1 MKRARDSE
9 DQNPRTGPVVVDVG
23 GVLHKTT
30 RSTLSG
36 GSAYFEARLKF
47 DGEEDADSLFVD
59 RDGDLFH
66 HVLSH
71 LRGGLQR
78 VVADGLSREERVR
91 LVKEAEY
98 YIVPSL
104 IEQLVVPP
112 VGAAVR
118 YYSTRR
124 NPRHRPF
131 AVAHL
136 GTVVAYDHPS
146 RTWTLRLTASKDVGI
161 VYSNEDIDDDIDWD
175 RLTLD
180 DFKVSE
186 EVKVQWIGDD
196 EVMFADSLLMPR
208 EPARSMPDWSYQLSD
223 GTWVGR
229 KPLESTAER
238 MASALERL
246 SHQIVEG
253 YVSIAKA

>member
-78 VVADGLSREERVR
+78 VVAEGLSREALVR

-98 YIVPSL
+98 YVVPSL
-104 IEQLVVPP
+104 IEKLVVPP

-124 NPRHRPF
+124 SQGKQV

-146 RTWTLRLTASKDVGI
+146 RTWTLRLTASKDVGS
-161 VYSNEDIDDDIDWD
+161 VAYIDWKEAWDEGDWNHLSSD
-175 RLTLD
+175 R
-180 DFKVSE
+180 FKVSE

-208 EPARSMPDWSYQLSD
+208 APVRSMPDWAYQLSD
-223 GTWVGR
+223 GTWVHR
-229 KPLESTAER
+229 KPLVSTAER
-238 MASALERL
+238 MTSALERL
-246 SHQIVEG
+246 SHQICEYG
-253 YVSIAKA
+253 IT

>member
-9 DQNPRTGPVVVDVG
+9 DQKPRTGPVVVDVG

-36 GSAYFEARLKF
+36 GSAYFEARLNF

-78 VVADGLSREERVR
+78 VVADELGREARVR

-98 YIVPSL
+98 YAIPSL
-104 IEQLVVPP
+104 IERLVVPP

-118 YYSTRR
+118 YYSTRHCPLR
-124 NPRHRPF
+124 DRF
-131 AVAHL
+131 DAFAHL

-146 RTWTLRLTASKDVGI
+146 RTWTLNLTTTYDMHNANDRVDWSYI
-161 VYSNEDIDDDIDWD
+161 VTDEDYK
-175 RLTLD
+175 T
-180 DFKVSE
+180 SE

-196 EVMFADSLLMPR
+196 EAMFADSLLMPR
-208 EPARSMPDWSYQLSD
+208 EPEETDVPDWSYQLSK

-229 KPLESTAER
+229 KAHEAD
-238 MASALERL
+238 
-246 SHQIVEG
+246 Q
-253 YVSIAKA
+253 

>member
-9 DQNPRTGPVVVDVG
+9 DQKPRTGPVVVDVG

-36 GSAYFEARLKF
+36 GSAYFEARLNF

-78 VVADGLSREERVR
+78 VVADELGREARVR

-98 YIVPSL
+98 YAIPSL
-104 IEQLVVPP
+104 IERLVVPP

-118 YYSTRR
+118 YYSTRYY
-124 NPRHRPF
+124 PDCDEYVAF
-131 AVAHL
+131 AHL
-136 GTVVAYDHPS
+136 GTVFAYDHPS
-146 RTWTLRLTASKDVGI
+146 RTWTLILTATYDMSSPNQRFNKW
-161 VYSNEDIDDDIDWD
+161 SNIGFYK
-175 RLTLD
+175 T
-180 DFKVSE
+180 SY
-186 EVKVQWIGDD
+186 EVEVQWIGDD
-196 EVMFADSLLMPR
+196 EAMFADSLLMPR
-208 EPARSMPDWSYQLSD
+208 EPEETDVPDWSYQLSK

-229 KPLESTAER
+229 E
-238 MASALERL
+238 ALD
-246 SHQIVEG
+246 
-253 YVSIAKA
+253 

>member
-71 LRGGLQR
+71 LRGGLLR
-78 VVADGLSREERVR
+78 VVADELGREARAR
-91 LVKEAEY
+91 LVQEAEY

-118 YYSTRR
+118 YYSTLDYPERDR
-124 NPRHRPF
+124 F
-131 AVAHL
+131 TAFAHL

-146 RTWTLRLTASKDVGI
+146 RTWTLRLTTTYDMHNANDRVDWSYI
-161 VYSNEDIDDDIDWD
+161 VTDEDYK
-175 RLTLD
+175 T
-180 DFKVSE
+180 SE

-196 EVMFADSLLMPR
+196 EAMFADSLLMPR
-208 EPARSMPDWSYQLSD
+208 EPEVSQWAPQVTSVPDWSYQLSK

-229 KPLESTAER
+229 K
-238 MASALERL
+238 ALD
-246 SHQIVEG
+246 
-253 YVSIAKA
+253 

>member
-36 GSAYFEARLKF
+36 GSAYFEARLNF
-47 DGEEDADSLFVD
+47 DGEENILFVD

-78 VVADGLSREERVR
+78 VVAEGLSREALVR

-98 YIVPSL
+98 YVVPSL
-104 IEQLVVPP
+104 IEKLVVPP

-124 NPRHRPF
+124 YKVDRPI

-161 VYSNEDIDDDIDWD
+161 VYSFEDIDEDIDWD

-208 EPARSMPDWSYQLSD
+208 EPVRSVPDWSYQLSD
-223 GTWVGR
+223 GTWVHR
-229 KPLESTAER
+229 KPLVSTAER
-238 MASALERL
+238 MTSALERI

-253 YVSIAKA
+253 SVSIAKA

>member
-9 DQNPRTGPVVVDVG
+9 DQKPRTGPVVVDVG

-36 GSAYFEARLKF
+36 GSAYFEARLNF
-47 DGEEDADSLFVD
+47 DGEEDILFVD

-78 VVADGLSREERVR
+78 VVAEGLSREARVR

-98 YIVPSL
+98 YVVPSL
-104 IEQLVVPP
+104 IERLVVPP

-124 NPRHRPF
+124 HPGRFVDRVTAF
-131 AVAHL
+131 AHL
-136 GTVVAYDHPS
+136 GTVVAYDYPS
-146 RTWTLRLTASKDVGI
+146 RTWTLRLTAR
-161 VYSNEDIDDDIDWD
+161 NEFAASQLEHVNWVH
-175 RLTLD
+175 LTSGR
-180 DFKVSE
+180 FKVSE

-208 EPARSMPDWSYQLSD
+208 EPTRSVPDWSYQLSD
-223 GTWVGR
+223 GIWVHR
-229 KPLESTAER
+229 KPLVSTAER
-238 MASALERL
+238 MTSALERL

-253 YVSIAKA
+253 HVSTYVEKI

>member
-47 DGEEDADSLFVD
+47 DGEEDILFVD

-78 VVADGLSREERVR
+78 VVADGLCREARAR

-98 YIVPSL
+98 YVVPSL

-118 YYSTRR
+118 YYSIRCLNR
-124 NPRHRPF
+124 YQSV
-131 AVAHL
+131 ASAHL

-146 RTWTLRLTASKDVGI
+146 RTWTLKLTAKYDMAVNCLNQRVSWEHVK
-161 VYSNEDIDDDIDWD
+161 SD
-175 RLTLD
+175 R
-180 DFKVSE
+180 FKVSE

-196 EVMFADSLLMPR
+196 EAMFADSLLMPR
-208 EPARSMPDWSYQLSD
+208 EPKKTDVPDWSYQLSK

-229 KPLESTAER
+229 KAR
-238 MASALERL
+238 D
-246 SHQIVEG
+246 
-253 YVSIAKA
+253 